1 MRIFITGA
9 TGYIGGAVAAALR
22 IRGHEVAALVR
33 ADADARRLRDLGVF
47 LLTGDLEAL
56 PSLCQHF
63 REYDAFVHAAQSA
76 KDTAAADRAAV
87 DTFTSLPGHFVYTSG
102 VWVLGNTHRADE
114 ASDVNPLSIVRWRP
128 PHEELVLGSGGA
140 VLRPGCVYGGRQS
153 LFGAWFAAAEQNEP
167 IRITGDGNNR
177 WALVDLHD
185 LSDLYVRAVEQR
197 ATKVLH
203 GIDDSRS
210 TLNECAKALSSASSG
225 SSTVEHVPLDVA
237 RATLG
242 EFADALAIDQ
252 TIDSRETR
260 AKLGWEPK
268 RTFLDSIDEQWREW
282 RDASSQ

>member
-1 MRIFITGA
+1 MRILITGA

-33 ADADARRLRDLGVF
+33 ADADAKRLRDLGVF
-47 LLTGDLEAL
+47 LLTGDLHSL
-56 PSLCQHF
+56 PDLHDQLES
-63 REYDAFVHAAQSA
+63 YDAFVHAAQSA

-102 VWVLGNTHRADE
+102 VWVLGNTHDADE
-114 ASDVNPLSIVRWRP
+114 SSDVNPLSIVSWRP

-140 VLRPGCVYGGRQS
+140 VLRPGCVYGGKQS
-153 LFGAWFAAAEQNEP
+153 LLAAWFAATEQNQP

-197 ATKVLH
+197 ATRVLH

-210 TLNECAKALSSASSG
+210 TLNECAAALSSPASSASSN
-225 SSTVEHVPLDVA
+225 VEHVPLDVA

-242 EFADALAIDQ
+242 GLADALAIDQ

-268 RTFLDSIDEQWREW
+268 RTFLNSIDEQWREW
-282 RDASSQ
+282 RELQ

>member
-1 MRIFITGA
+1 MRIFMTGA

-33 ADADARRLRDLGVF
+33 AEADSRRLRDLGVF
-47 LLTGDLEAL
+47 LLTGELESL
-56 PSLCQHF
+56 PGVCAQL
-63 REYDAFVHAAQSA
+63 RDYDAFVHTAQSA
-76 KDTAAADRAAV
+76 TNTVAADRAAV

-102 VWVLGNTHRADE
+102 VWVLGNTAHADE
-114 ASDVNPLSIVRWRP
+114 SSPVNPLAIVAWRP

-140 VLRPGCVYGGRQS
+140 VLRPGCVYGGKQS
-153 LFGAWFAAAEQNEP
+153 LFASWFAAAETGEA

-210 TLNECAKALSSASSG
+210 TLNECAAALSAN
-225 SSTVEHVPLDVA
+225 VEHIPLGAA
-237 RATLG
+237 REKLG
-242 EFADALAIDQ
+242 GLADALALDQ
-252 TIDSRETR
+252 TIDSQETR

-268 RTFLDSIDEQWREW
+268 RTFLNSIEEQWREW
-282 RDASSQ
+282 

>member
-1 MRIFITGA
+1 MRVFITGA

-33 ADADARRLRDLGVF
+33 ADADAKRLRDLGVF
-47 LLTGDLEAL
+47 LLTGDLQSL
-56 PSLCQHF
+56 PDLRDQL
-63 REYDAFVHAAQSA
+63 EGYDAFVHTAQSA
-76 KDTAAADRAAV
+76 KDAAAADRAAV
-87 DTFTSLPGHFVYTSG
+87 DTFTSLPGHVVYTSG
-102 VWVLGNTHRADE
+102 VWVLGNTHGADE
-114 ASDVNPLSIVRWRP
+114 SSDVNPLSIVRWRP

-140 VLRPGCVYGGRQS
+140 VLRPGCVYGGKQS
-153 LFGAWFAAAEQNEP
+153 LFAAWFAAAEQNEP

-210 TLNECAKALSSASSG
+210 TLNECAAAVSSASSG
-225 SSTVEHVPLDVA
+225 SSTVEHVPLDIA

-242 EFADALAIDQ
+242 ELADALSIDQ

-268 RTFLDSIDEQWREW
+268 RTFVSSVGEQWREW
-282 RDASSQ
+282 RELQ